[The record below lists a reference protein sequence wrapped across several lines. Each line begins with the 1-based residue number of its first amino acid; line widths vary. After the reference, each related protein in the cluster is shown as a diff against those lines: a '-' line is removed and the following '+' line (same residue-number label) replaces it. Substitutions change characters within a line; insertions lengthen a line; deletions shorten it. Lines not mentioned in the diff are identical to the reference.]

1 MTSMHAEVT
10 HRQKFQFESTIRDHS
25 FVMDTKQAAGGDNE
39 GPSPKELLL
48 SCILGCTGMDIIA
61 MLKKHNIS
69 PQKLH
74 ISADAEARQEHPRI
88 FLAIHLKF
96 DLEDDRLSPEVVND
110 AVQQS
115 LTKYC
120 GVSAMVS
127 TVSPI
132 KYQVRLNGSDI
143 GSGQAD
149 FGL

>member
-1 MTSMHAEVT
+1 MTNMHAEVT
-10 HRQKFQFESTIRDHS
+10 HREKFQFESTIRDHS
-25 FVMDTKQAAGGDNE
+25 FVMDTKQAAGGDNK

-48 SCILGCTGMDIIA
+48 SCILGCTGMDVVA

-74 ISADAEARQEHPRI
+74 ISADAETRQEHPRV
-88 FLAIHLKF
+88 FLAVHLNF
-96 DLEDDRLSPEVVND
+96 ELEDSRLSPDVALD
-110 AVQQS
+110 AVRQS

-127 TVSPI
+127 KVSPI
-132 KYQVRLNGSDI
+132 YYQVRLNGVEA
-143 GSGQAD
+143 GRGQAD

>member
-1 MTSMHAEVT
+1 MASMHAEVT
-10 HRQKFQFESTIRDHS
+10 HQQKFKFQSIIRDHS

-48 SCILGCTGMDIIA
+48 SSILGCTGMDIIA
-61 MLKKHNIS
+61 MLKKHNIT
-69 PQKLH
+69 PKKLH
-74 ISADAEARQEHPRI
+74 ISADAEARQEHPRV
-88 FLAIHLKF
+88 FLAIHLNF
-96 DLEDDRLSPEVVND
+96 ELEDDRLTSEVAHD
-110 AVQQS
+110 AVRQS

-127 TVSPI
+127 KVSPI
-132 KYQVRLNGSDI
+132 KYHVRLNGIDI